1 MGMDS
6 AVEKV
11 KPEPDGDTLSLSM
24 KKRKHEEAT
33 DNASRAGIF
42 SGGSRICGSY
52 SFDWLR
58 IPSRG
63 YKEFRMP
70 SKRICAR

>member
-6 AVEKV
+6 AMEKV
-11 KPEPDGDTLSLSM
+11 KLEPNGDTPSLSL
-24 KKRKHEEAT
+24 KKRKHEEAAG
-33 DNASRAGIF
+33 NASRAGIF
-42 SGGSRICGSY
+42 SGGGRICGSC

-63 YKEFRMP
+63 YK
-70 SKRICAR
+70 